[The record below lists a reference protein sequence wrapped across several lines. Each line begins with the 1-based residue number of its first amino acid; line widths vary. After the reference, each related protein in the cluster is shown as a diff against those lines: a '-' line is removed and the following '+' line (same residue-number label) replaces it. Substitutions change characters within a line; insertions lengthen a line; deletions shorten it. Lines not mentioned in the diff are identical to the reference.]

1 MTKSYL
7 NNIEY
12 FLGSIKENNHIFLQ
26 SIGKDKKKA
35 KKILDKVGVS
45 IRNISGKNIFSNDL
59 ALQSASKIMKKIN
72 KKKIDYVINCTQTPE
87 YLIPTNACILQKK
100 LKLEKNIGALDINLG
115 CSGFIYLLSL
125 AKGLVSSNVSKN
137 VLLITSDTYSKLID
151 NRDLGT
157 KLIFSDAA
165 SSSLVSKDRTK
176 NSLEILNFEFGT
188 DGSGYKDFIC
198 ENFGSKGL
206 KNKANKIPKI
216 EMNGSKIFEF
226 TLNTIPIFVL
236 NFLKKNKLKKNN
248 IKYFIFHQA
257 SQLVLDNLQ
266 KKLNLNEKNM
276 INDLKSIGNT
286 VSSSIPIILKKKF
299 KILKKNDLV
308 LLCGF
313 GVGLSW
319 GACLLRKT

>member
-1 MTKSYL
+1 
-7 NNIEY
+7 
-12 FLGSIKENNHIFLQ
+12 
-26 SIGKDKKKA
+26 
-35 KKILDKVGVS
+35 
-45 IRNISGKNIFSNDL
+45 
-59 ALQSASKIMKKIN
+59 
-72 KKKIDYVINCTQTPE
+72 
-87 YLIPTNACILQKK
+87 
-100 LKLEKNIGALDINLG
+100 
-115 CSGFIYLLSL
+115 
-125 AKGLVSSNVSKN
+125 
-137 VLLITSDTYSKLID
+137 
-151 NRDLGT
+151 
-157 KLIFSDAA
+157 
-165 SSSLVSKDRTK
+165 
-176 NSLEILNFEFGT
+176 
-188 DGSGYKDFIC
+188 
-198 ENFGSKGL
+198 
-206 KNKANKIPKI
+206 
-216 EMNGSKIFEF
+216 MNGSKIFEF

-319 GACLLRKT
+319 GACLLKKT